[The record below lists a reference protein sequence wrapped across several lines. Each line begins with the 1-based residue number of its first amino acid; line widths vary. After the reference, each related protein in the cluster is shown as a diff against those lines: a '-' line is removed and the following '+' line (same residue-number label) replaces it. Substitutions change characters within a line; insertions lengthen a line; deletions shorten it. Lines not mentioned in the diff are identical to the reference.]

1 MLRARAPLCLQGVL
15 RGLRRRLPALRP
27 AAARARRGG
36 LRFLTW
42 AGRGLDARRQAR
54 SPVRTLRHSLLQC
67 RARPPGRCA
76 RACAENPP
84 APCCG
89 LRPGGG
95 GPCFAS
101 GTVGARL
108 GLNGRQ
114 IKALFLDGQR
124 GWGLVQLIRECA
136 AFSILR
142 YKGTASVSWCVID
155 VHGEYGVAE
164 NVTGSQEVRGGVS
177 WNGYGWLHRS
187 LEDFKRGI
195 SQRSTDG
202 EGNSS
207 RGRRDDGLR
216 AKLTSQDNGAAI
228 CAKWSTR
235 IEKPA
240 HRI

>member
-1 MLRARAPLCLQGVL
+1 MPAGGTAGSPSAAARPATCRPARAP
-15 RGLRRRLPALRP
+15 RRFALFEVGGAGGGRAPA
-27 AAARARRGG
+27 G
-36 LRFLTW
+36 
-42 AGRGLDARRQAR
+42 
-54 SPVRTLRHSLLQC
+54 PVACADVRHSLLPC
-67 RARPPGRCA
+67 RASSPGRCA

-84 APCCG
+84 TPCCG

-101 GTVGARL
+101 GRVGARL
-108 GLNGRQ
+108 GLNGWQ

-195 SQRSTDG
+195 AQRSTDS
-202 EGNSS
+202 ESNSS